1 MQIGRG
7 ACNLSRR
14 AYFCRVCETRTVT
27 AMRFAYRPG
36 LVGVRALAVIAVLAF
51 NDGRL
56 DGGFLGVST
65 FFTVSGFLI
74 TSLLLT
80 ERARSGRVSLRAFYA
95 RRARRLLPAAFAGIV
110 IAAVVAVMVG
120 DARTAENFRADGV
133 AALFNLA
140 NWRFLAAGHSYVDLF
155 AAPSPLQHYWSLA
168 VEEQFYLLLAPLL
181 AGVFVLARG
190 RAVRIGAAL
199 GALAALSFADGWI
212 AVRHGVDRAYY
223 GTDTRA
229 LEFLVGALAA
239 VWLARRPHGQ
249 RGSRVAAAVG
259 VVALAGMVWATTM
272 ARTDQ
277 SGLFRGG
284 LLLFAIGSTA
294 LVVAACEPGPVRA
307 LCSWRPL
314 RWIGMISYGI
324 YVFHWPV
331 FVWLTPGRTGES
343 GLRLTMLRVG
353 CTLAIAVA
361 SFFWLERPIREG
373 RRLAGR
379 KPWVIAPASALVC
392 VAAALVVGV
401 GAGVGPPAVNFA
413 PVNAEA
419 AVIAPPSTRAVP
431 STVPVTT
438 TTTIAVAADTA
449 QAPPPATQPIAR
461 PPAPPAP
468 VTTVP
473 PAPQPKRLLVVGD
486 SVALTLGRGI
496 ERWGQQRG
504 VSVLNAG
511 KLGCTLLDGAKVRGY
526 WGVQDRPA
534 DACGTRSDWASRLT
548 MFQPDLVVVM
558 FGAWDVYDASWD
570 GTWHAPGDSVWNAH
584 YQANVTDAAQRL
596 RASGA
601 NVVWLAPPCFAASP
615 GSGDQDEPWFDPAR
629 IDVLTNIYRSVAGGK
644 GIRLTDVT
652 RKSGCPV
659 DLSVRPDGVHYSDA
673 GADRVAG
680 ELGPL
685 FDAEIRR

>member
-1 MQIGRG
+1 
-7 ACNLSRR
+7 
-14 AYFCRVCETRTVT
+14 
-27 AMRFAYRPG
+27 
-36 LVGVRALAVIAVLAF
+36 
-51 NDGRL
+51 
-56 DGGFLGVST
+56 
-65 FFTVSGFLI
+65 
-74 TSLLLT
+74 
-80 ERARSGRVSLRAFYA
+80 
-95 RRARRLLPAAFAGIV
+95 
-110 IAAVVAVMVG
+110 
-120 DARTAENFRADGV
+120 V

-239 VWLARRPHGQ
+239 VWLARRPLGQ
-249 RGSRVAAAVG
+249 RGSRVAAALG

-331 FVWLTPGRTGES
+331 FVWLTPERTGES

-419 AVIAPPSTRAVP
+419 AVIARPSTRAVP

-644 GIRLTDVT
+644 GIRLTDIT